1 MKLLHWCSISP
12 EGPSGLAAVRFN
24 KPVRVSFIR
33 VYPSGAQPFVNCPDI
48 VAETDPKAF
57 YLDIFFNAHPL
68 HPGESKEKQRAPNAL
83 VPTSI
88 AYSGGQVDFTV
99 DMGTEYSTRL
109 MIVKGKFQV
118 LSLAVYGEIVSEI
131 PPAAET
137 YEPAP
142 LPLLSS
148 APLPKSVDPANA
160 ADPTQLAKALLM
172 LVPDSPPLHLVIR
185 LIFCLKPAY
194 EDWDDPKFPYHNDTN
209 LQTDSDFSLERAWK
223 MIETPIRDDTSEEL
237 ISSFSERVASL
248 LGSKSV
254 NQSYHI
260 AKLFSISA
268 SQMPSLGLALCQQI
282 DPTDVFD
289 VSVVDDGTICHLLDA
304 VANADIA
311 RHFSTEAFLNVL
323 QDIQDNP
330 ISDRLSKLAASR
342 LVDRIKGWGVLEDAL
357 SNSKANFETSMK
369 MLNDVGNEEQS
380 LGTWL
385 ETMTFHE
392 DLVTKLSENSA
403 PSTQLP
409 PPRVPS
415 TSIEHDEFIRFVRAF
430 IGVGAVFAA
439 WAWSDSTG
447 AESCRERALA
457 IILMWQGVDGY
468 REIVNRLLL
477 VRQFSRR
484 LKWIAVNED
493 GEPPKKSYTLAE
505 QIIIEMAKDPQALLH
520 TDFAETVLDLV
531 PPLSFISENQRLSL
545 RKAALVATDGLPA
558 AIEELT
564 FSSDHPLSLR
574 RLRTIRVSLAIVERE
589 LRTENE
595 ARDGEFNVLETIW
608 DEHSVGLVPQLLSIL
623 TGVSGDLNEHFVIT
637 SSPAPMNQELVEQLF
652 HTANDLLRLISLLSL
667 SFPLTPRPLR
677 CFSVTL
683 ADIFACSEAAR
694 TMYSSAYVP
703 AQTARH
709 TCIALI
715 CEVSKPDLLTETGKS
730 ASQIVLQ
737 ALLEHGARSSRR
749 DPLSHLAQVFTL
761 ILDYV
766 LPQPQD
772 GNDVWVSTVLPPLL
786 PSIKDFLRLLDVQR
800 KALMVRRIIALDDG
814 VIGVAEWLLIE
825 ELKALLQTVTALRL
839 AQDTPV
845 TVARQCQV
853 NMSLQLLVEMLES
866 SSSWFVT
873 TVSEVPDVCDA
884 LKACIMALLDGQ
896 FSSPFLTTLVRSLAR
911 CTELTDVMFPV
922 LLGLVRTQHDTPEQ
936 WSLSLEILKSLPPA
950 AIHAGPLRQELGQ
963 GMSALARSSGDMLSA
978 NVVNSLISMLEWML
992 LQEDKSFTIL
1002 SGIKPDEFWSLH
1014 ERVVEKCP
1022 TDKAE
1027 FLAGLPSQIT
1037 FDEDEI
1043 IIPPSINLNANVEL
1057 SIPEIHALFES
1068 TVVEEPP
1075 STPKGTNVQD
1085 ILGLVVSP
1093 PNALLHSPLATTLTK
1108 TYTNNDF
1115 RELRQVPS
1123 ARQNTSRLP
1132 STHGKFLLI
1141 DSNIASH

>member
-1 MKLLHWCSISP
+1 MPAS
-12 EGPSGLAAVRFN
+12 
-24 KPVRVSFIR
+24 
-33 VYPSGAQPFVNCPDI
+33 
-48 VAETDPKAF
+48 ETEPRAF

-83 VPTSI
+83 IPTSI
-88 AYSGGQVDFTV
+88 AYSGGQVDFTA

-118 LSLAVYGEIVSEI
+118 LSLAVYGEIVSEML
-131 PPAAET
+131 PALET
-137 YEPAP
+137 YEPTP
-142 LPLLSS
+142 LSLLSS
-148 APLPKSVDPANA
+148 ASLPKSVDPANA
-160 ADPTQLAKALLM
+160 AEPTQLAKALLM

-194 EDWDDPKFPYHNDTN
+194 EDWDDPKFPYHNHTN
-209 LQTDSDFSLERAWK
+209 LQTDTDFSLERAWK
-223 MIETPIRDDTSEEL
+223 IIETPIRDNTSEEL
-237 ISSFSERVASL
+237 ISSFSERVSGL
-248 LGSKSV
+248 LGGKSI

-282 DPTDVFD
+282 DPTNVFD
-289 VSVVDDGTICHLLDA
+289 VSVVDDDTICHLLDA

-330 ISDRLSKLAASR
+330 ISDRSSKLAAGR

-357 SNSKANFETSMK
+357 SNSKADFETSMK
-369 MLNDVGNEEQS
+369 MLNDIGNEEQS
-380 LGTWL
+380 MGTWL

-392 DLVTKLSENSA
+392 DLVTKLSKNSV

-415 TSIEHDEFIRFVRAF
+415 TSIKHDEFIRFVRAF
-430 IGVGAVFAA
+430 VGIGAVFAA

-447 AESCRERALA
+447 AEACRERALA

-520 TDFAETVLDLV
+520 SDFAETALDLV

-574 RLRTIRVSLAIVERE
+574 RLRTIRVSLAIIERE
-589 LRTENE
+589 LRTENT
-595 ARDGEFNVLETIW
+595 AHDCEFNVLETIW
-608 DEHSVGLVPQLLSIL
+608 DEHSVGLVPQLLSVL
-623 TGVSGDLNEHFVIT
+623 TGVSGDLNKHFVIT
-637 SSPAPMNQELVEQLF
+637 SSPPAPMNQELVEQLF
-652 HTANDLLRLISLLSL
+652 YTANDLLRLISLLSP

-677 CFSVTL
+677 CFSVAL
-683 ADIFACSEAAR
+683 ADIFACSGAAQAL
-694 TMYSSAYVP
+694 YIQSSPAYAS
-703 AQTARH
+703 AQIARQ
-709 TCIALI
+709 TCIASI
-715 CEVSKPDLLTETGKS
+715 CEVSKPDLLSETGKP

-737 ALLEHGARSSRR
+737 TLLEHGARSSRR
-749 DPLSHLAQVFTL
+749 DPLSHLAQVSTL
-761 ILDYV
+761 VLDYV

-772 GNDVWVSTVLPPLL
+772 GIDVWVSTVLPPLL
-786 PSIKDFLRLLDVQR
+786 PEIKDFMRLLDVPR
-800 KALMVRRIIALDDG
+800 KTLMIRRIITLDDG
-814 VIGVAEWLLIE
+814 VIGIAEWLLIE

-845 TVARQCQV
+845 TIARRCQA
-853 NMSLQLLVEMLES
+853 NMSLQLLVEMLGS

-873 TVSEVPDVCDA
+873 TVSEVPDVRDT

-896 FSSPFLTTLVRSLAR
+896 FTSSFLTAFVRLLASY
-911 CTELTDVMFPV
+911 TELTDVMFPV
-922 LLGLVRTQHDTPEQ
+922 LLGLVRIQRDMSEQ
-936 WSLSLEILKSLPPA
+936 WLLSLEILKGIPPT
-950 AIHAGPLRQELGQ
+950 AIQTGPLRQELGQ
-963 GMSALARSSGDMLSA
+963 SMSALARTGDTLSSDVA
-978 NVVNSLISMLEWML
+978 KSLISMLEWML
-992 LQEDKSFTIL
+992 LQKDKGFTIL
-1002 SGIKPDEFWSLH
+1002 SGIMPDEFWSLH
-1014 ERVVEKCP
+1014 ERVVEQCP
-1022 TDKAE
+1022 ADKAE
-1027 FLAGLPSQIT
+1027 FLAGLRSQIT
-1037 FDEDEI
+1037 FDEDEVI
-1043 IIPPSINLNANVEL
+1043 VPPSINLDTNVEL
-1057 SIPEIHALFES
+1057 SIPEIHALFQS

-1085 ILGLVVSP
+1085 ILGLVISP

-1108 TYTNNDF
+1108 TYANNDF

-1123 ARQNTSRLP
+1123 ARQNTNRLP
-1132 STHGKFLLI
+1132 STHVDVGTHGH
-1141 DSNIASH
+1141 ST